1 MIKKILL
8 KSQICPVPPICLTLR
23 ISDLEIFQHIALL
36 QVADKCIF
44 VNLRGG
50 IFKNSK
56 NLTHSPHFATI
67 VSDPPDCGDVLLGEG
82 HPVLLTQGLVLLNG
96 YCAVST
102 EVKLLKNIVKC

>member
-1 MIKKILL
+1 MVQHTKK
-8 KSQICPVPPICLTLR
+8 
-23 ISDLEIFQHIALL
+23 LEISWLVPVDYEFGAN
-36 QVADKCIF
+36 
-44 VNLRGG
+44 NLP
-50 IFKNSK
+50 F
-56 NLTHSPHFATI
+56 SPHFATI